1 MATFGEYQARVN
13 QRGTTD
19 RERTLYY
26 EKQHLKSL
34 AVNSLSCKSCK
45 VNGVDRSLIID
56 DGTLPYY
63 KDVKSLPDEY
73 FDAGDYVEWADA
85 MWLMVSC
92 DWDKEVYTYGKMQQC
107 NYVLRW
113 QNTDADVIERWSV
126 VLSASKYNNGEKYNN
141 VIVVGSNQLMVYL
154 PIDEETLKL
163 KSDKRLMVD
172 FSIESPKCYDIT
184 RVDTVTMGYDGTA
197 EPRYDGKG
205 CILLVLTETEIN
217 PDVDRIDLMLCDY
230 VDPNIR
236 PTPTTPIIKYS
247 GYPETK
253 PEIRIG
259 GRKTFTVE
267 TESEVTMSLIY
278 APQWEGK
285 LTLTQTGNK
294 CVVKCA
300 NDSAMVGAS
309 FKLDV
314 MGNNIAAELTVS
326 VIGAV

>member
-1 MATFGEYQARVN
+1 MSDFDTYKSRLHL
-13 QRGTTD
+13 RGSTN
-19 RERTLYY
+19 RERELYY
-26 EKQHLKSL
+26 EKRELASK
-34 AVNSLSCKSCK
+34 AVNSLSCKDCL
-45 VNGVDRSLIID
+45 VNGVPQKLDID

-107 NYVLRW
+107 NYVLKW
-113 QNTDADVIERWSV
+113 QNTDANVIERWSV

-172 FSIESPKCYDIT
+172 FNTESPKCYDVT

-217 PDVDRIDLMLCDY
+217 PDADRIDLMLCDY
-230 VDPNIR
+230 IDPNDIPH
-236 PTPTTPIIKYS
+236 PTPINITYS
-247 GYPETK
+247 GSPS
-253 PEIRIG
+253 IRIG
-259 GRKTFTVE
+259 GRKTFTAE
-267 TESEVTMSLIY
+267 TENEVVFSIVNSALLD
-278 APQWEGK
+278 GK
-285 LTLTQTGNK
+285 LTMEQTGNK

-300 NDSAMVGAS
+300 NDSALVGAT
-309 FKLDV
+309 FKV
-314 MGNNIAAELTVS
+314 EVAGGGQRSELLVD

>member
-1 MATFGEYQARVN
+1 MADFDSYKARVQFRGAT
-13 QRGTTD
+13 QRD
-19 RERTLYY
+19 RTLYQ
-26 EKQHLKSL
+26 EKRNLKIN
-34 AVNSLSCKSCK
+34 AVNSLSCKDCL
-45 VNGVDRSLIID
+45 VNGVPQKLVID

-107 NYVLRW
+107 NYVLKW
-113 QNTDADVIERWSV
+113 QNANADVIERWSV

-163 KSDKRLMVD
+163 RSDKRLMVD
-172 FSIESPKCYDIT
+172 FNTELPKCYDIT

-230 VDPNIR
+230 VNPNDI
-236 PTPTTPIIKYS
+236 PHPSPINITYS
-247 GYPETK
+247 GVPS
-253 PEIRIG
+253 IRIG
-259 GRKTFTVE
+259 GRKTFTAE
-267 TESEVTMSLIY
+267 TENEVVFSLINS
-278 APQWEGK
+278 ALLDGK
-285 LTLTQTGNK
+285 LTMEQTGNK

-300 NDSAMVGAS
+300 NDSALVGAT
-309 FKLDV
+309 FKV
-314 MGNNIAAELTVS
+314 EVAGGGQRSELLVD

>member
-1 MATFGEYQARVN
+1 MSDFDTYKSRLHL
-13 QRGTTD
+13 RGSTN
-19 RERTLYY
+19 RERELYREKRELTLN
-26 EKQHLKSL
+26 
-34 AVNSLSCKSCK
+34 AVNSLSCKDCL
-45 VNGVDRSLIID
+45 VNGVPQKLVID

-63 KDVKSLPDEY
+63 KEVKSLPDEY

-107 NYVLRW
+107 NYVLKW

-163 KSDKRLMVD
+163 RSDKRLMVD
-172 FSIESPKCYDIT
+172 FNTESPKCYDIT

-230 VDPNIR
+230 INPNDI
-236 PTPTTPIIKYS
+236 PHPSPINITFAGLPS
-247 GYPETK
+247 
-253 PEIRIG
+253 IRIG
-259 GRKTFTVE
+259 GRKTFTAE
-267 TESEVTMSLIY
+267 TEDEVVFSLVNS
-278 APQWEGK
+278 ALLDGK
-285 LTLTQTGNK
+285 LTMEQTGNK

-300 NDSAMVGAS
+300 NDSALVGAI
-309 FKLDV
+309 FKV
-314 MGNNIAAELTVS
+314 EVAGNNQSSELMVD

>member
-34 AVNSLSCKSCK
+34 AVNSLSCKACK
-45 VNGVDRSLIID
+45 VNGVDQLLVID

-85 MWLMVSC
+85 MWLIVSC

-107 NYVLRW
+107 NYVLKW
-113 QNTDADVIERWSV
+113 QNTDAEVIERWSV

-163 KSDKRLMVD
+163 RSDKRLMVD
-172 FSIESPKCYDIT
+172 FNTELPKCYDIT

-230 VDPNIR
+230 IDPNDI
-236 PTPTTPIIKYS
+236 PHPSPINITFS
-247 GYPETK
+247 GSPS
-253 PEIRIG
+253 IRIG
-259 GRKTFTVE
+259 GRKTFTAE
-267 TESEVTMSLIY
+267 TENEVVFSLINS
-278 APQWEGK
+278 ALLDGK
-285 LTLTQTGNK
+285 LTMEQTGNK

-300 NDSAMVGAS
+300 NDSALVGAT
-309 FKLDV
+309 FKV
-314 MGNNIAAELTVS
+314 EVAGGGARSELLVD

>member
-1 MATFGEYQARVN
+1 MADFDSYKARVQFRGAT
-13 QRGTTD
+13 QRN
-19 RERTLYY
+19 RTLYQ
-26 EKQHLKSL
+26 EKRNLKIN
-34 AVNSLSCKSCK
+34 AINSLSCKACK
-45 VNGVDRSLIID
+45 VNGVDQLLVID

-73 FDAGDYVEWADA
+73 FDAGDYVEWTDA

-107 NYVLRW
+107 NYVLKW
-113 QNTDADVIERWSV
+113 QNTDAEIIERWSV
-126 VLSASKYNNGEKYNN
+126 ILSASKYNNGEKYNN

-163 KSDKRLMVD
+163 RSDKRLMVD
-172 FSIESPKCYDIT
+172 FNTESPKCYDIT

-230 VDPNIR
+230 INPNGI
-236 PTPTTPIIKYS
+236 PHPSPINITYS
-247 GYPETK
+247 GNPS
-253 PEIRIG
+253 IRIG
-259 GRKTFTVE
+259 GRKTFTAE
-267 TESEVTMSLIY
+267 TENEVVFSLIY
-278 APQWEGK
+278 STLWDGK
-285 LTLTQTGNK
+285 LTLTQAGNK

-300 NDSAMVGAS
+300 NDSAMVGVS
-309 FKLDV
+309 FKVRATSD
-314 MGNNIAAELTVS
+314 NQSAELIVDI
-326 VIGAV
+326 IGAV

>member
-1 MATFGEYQARVN
+1 MADFDSYKARV
-13 QRGTTD
+13 QFRGTTQRD
-19 RERTLYY
+19 RTLYQ
-26 EKQHLKSL
+26 EKRNLKIN
-34 AVNSLSCKSCK
+34 AVNSLSCKDCL
-45 VNGVDRSLIID
+45 VNGVAQKLIID

-107 NYVLRW
+107 NYVLKW
-113 QNTDADVIERWSV
+113 QNANADVIERWSV

-172 FSIESPKCYDIT
+172 FNIESPKCYDIT

-230 VDPNIR
+230 INPNDI
-236 PTPTTPIIKYS
+236 PHPSPINITYS
-247 GYPETK
+247 GAPS
-253 PEIRIG
+253 IRIG
-259 GRKTFTVE
+259 GRKTFTAE
-267 TESEVTMSLIY
+267 TENEVVFSLVY
-278 APQWEGK
+278 SALLDGK
-285 LTLTQTGNK
+285 LTMEQTGNK

-300 NDSAMVGAS
+300 NDPALVGAT
-309 FKLDV
+309 FKV
-314 MGNNIAAELTVS
+314 GVAGGGARSELLVD

>member
-1 MATFGEYQARVN
+1 MSDFDTYKSRLHL
-13 QRGTTD
+13 RGSTN
-19 RERTLYY
+19 RERELYHEKRELTLN
-26 EKQHLKSL
+26 
-34 AVNSLSCKSCK
+34 AVNSLSCKDCI
-45 VNGVDRSLIID
+45 VNGVPQKLVID

-73 FDAGDYVEWADA
+73 FNAGDYVEWADA

-107 NYVLRW
+107 NYVLKW
-113 QNTDADVIERWSV
+113 QNANADVIERWSV

-163 KSDKRLMVD
+163 RSDKRLMVD
-172 FSIESPKCYDIT
+172 FNTESPKCYDIT

-230 VDPNIR
+230 INPNDI
-236 PTPTTPIIKYS
+236 PHPSPINITYS
-247 GYPETK
+247 GAPS
-253 PEIRIG
+253 IRIG
-259 GRKTFTVE
+259 GRKTFTAE
-267 TESEVTMSLIY
+267 TENEVVFSLIHS
-278 APQWEGK
+278 ALLDGK
-285 LTLTQTGNK
+285 LTMAQTGNK

-300 NDSAMVGAS
+300 NDSALVGAT
-309 FKLDV
+309 FKV
-314 MGNNIAAELTVS
+314 EVAGGGQQSELLVD

>member
-1 MATFGEYQARVN
+1 MADFDSYKARVQFRGAT
-13 QRGTTD
+13 QRD
-19 RERTLYY
+19 RTLYQ
-26 EKQHLKSL
+26 EKRNLKIN
-34 AVNSLSCKSCK
+34 AVNSLSCKDCL
-45 VNGVDRSLIID
+45 VNGVPQKLVID

-107 NYVLRW
+107 NYVLKW

-126 VLSASKYNNGEKYNN
+126 VLSASKYNNGQLYNN

-163 KSDKRLMVD
+163 KSNKRLMVD
-172 FSIESPKCYDIT
+172 FNTELPKCYDVT

-217 PDVDRIDLMLCDY
+217 PDVDRVDLMLCDY
-230 VDPNIR
+230 VNPSDVPQ
-236 PTPTTPIIKYS
+236 PTSPILISYAGS
-247 GYPETK
+247 PS
-253 PEIRIG
+253 IRIG
-259 GRKTFTVE
+259 GRKTFTAE
-267 TESEVTMSLIY
+267 TEYNIVFTLVYSEM
-278 APQWEGK
+278 WEGK
-285 LTLTQTGNK
+285 ITMTQTGNK

-309 FKLDV
+309 FKVVATAGSLSS
-314 MGNNIAAELTVS
+314 ELLVDI
-326 VIGAV
+326 IGAV

>member
-34 AVNSLSCKSCK
+34 AVNSLSCKDCK
-45 VNGVDRSLIID
+45 VNGVDRLLIID

-85 MWLMVSC
+85 IWLMVSC

-107 NYVLRW
+107 NYVLKW

-163 KSDKRLMVD
+163 RSDKRLMVD
-172 FSIESPKCYDIT
+172 FNTESPKCYDIT

-230 VDPNIR
+230 VNPSDVPQ
-236 PTPTTPIIKYS
+236 PTSPILISYAGS
-247 GYPETK
+247 PS
-253 PEIRIG
+253 IRIG
-259 GRKTFTVE
+259 GRKTFTAE
-267 TESEVTMSLIY
+267 TEYNIVFTLVYSEM
-278 APQWEGK
+278 WEGK
-285 LTLTQTGNK
+285 ITMTQTGNK

-309 FKLDV
+309 FKVVATAGSLSS
-314 MGNNIAAELTVS
+314 ELLVDI
-326 VIGAV
+326 IGVV

>member
-1 MATFGEYQARVN
+1 MADFDSYKARVQFRGAT
-13 QRGTTD
+13 QRD
-19 RERTLYY
+19 RTLYQ
-26 EKQHLKSL
+26 EKRNLKIN
-34 AVNSLSCKSCK
+34 AVNSLSCKDCL
-45 VNGVDRSLIID
+45 VNGVPQKLVID

-107 NYVLRW
+107 NYVLKW
-113 QNTDADVIERWSV
+113 QNANADVIERWSV

-163 KSDKRLMVD
+163 RSDKRLMVD
-172 FSIESPKCYDIT
+172 FNTELPKCYDIT

-230 VDPNIR
+230 VNPNDI
-236 PTPTTPIIKYS
+236 PHPSPINITYS
-247 GYPETK
+247 GSPS
-253 PEIRIG
+253 IRIG
-259 GRKTFTVE
+259 GRKTFTAE
-267 TESEVTMSLIY
+267 TENEVVFSLINS
-278 APQWEGK
+278 ALLDGK
-285 LTLTQTGNK
+285 LIMEQTGNK

-300 NDSAMVGAS
+300 NDSALVGAT
-309 FKLDV
+309 FKVEVAGGGARSELLVDV
-314 MGNNIAAELTVS
+314 V
-326 VIGAV
+326 GAV

>member
-1 MATFGEYQARVN
+1 MSDFDTYKSRLHL
-13 QRGTTD
+13 RGSTT
-19 RERTLYY
+19 RERELFH
-26 EKQHLKSL
+26 EKRELAL
-34 AVNSLSCKSCK
+34 EAVNSLSCKDCL
-45 VNGVDRSLIID
+45 VNGVPQKLVID

-107 NYVLRW
+107 NYVLKW
-113 QNTDADVIERWSV
+113 QNANAGVIERWSV
-126 VLSASKYNNGEKYNN
+126 ALSASKYNNGEKYNN

-163 KSDKRLMVD
+163 RSDKRLMVD
-172 FSIESPKCYDIT
+172 FNTELPKCYDIT

-230 VDPNIR
+230 VNPNDI
-236 PTPTTPIIKYS
+236 PHPSPINITFT
-247 GYPETK
+247 GAPQL
-253 PEIRIG
+253 RIG
-259 GRKTFTVE
+259 GRKTFTAE
-267 TESEVTMSLIY
+267 TENEVVFSLVNS
-278 APQWEGK
+278 ALLDGK
-285 LTLTQTGNK
+285 LTMEQTGNK

-300 NDSAMVGAS
+300 NDSALVGAT
-309 FKLDV
+309 FKV
-314 MGNNIAAELTVS
+314 EVAGGGQRSELLVD

>member
-1 MATFGEYQARVN
+1 MADFDSYKARV
-13 QRGTTD
+13 QFRGTTQRD
-19 RERTLYY
+19 RTLYY
-26 EKQHLKSL
+26 EKRNLKL
-34 AVNSLSCKSCK
+34 NAVNSLSCKDCL
-45 VNGVDRSLIID
+45 VNGVAQKLIID

-107 NYVLRW
+107 NYVLKW
-113 QNTDADVIERWSV
+113 QNTDAEIIERWSV
-126 VLSASKYNNGEKYNN
+126 ILSASKYNNGEKYNN

-163 KSDKRLMVD
+163 RSDKRLMVD
-172 FSIESPKCYDIT
+172 FNTESPKCYDIT

-217 PDVDRIDLMLCDY
+217 PDVDRVDLMLCDY
-230 VDPNIR
+230 INPNDI
-236 PTPTTPIIKYS
+236 PHPSPINITYS
-247 GYPETK
+247 GTPQL
-253 PEIRIG
+253 RIG
-259 GRKTFTVE
+259 GRKTFTAA
-267 TESEVTMSLIY
+267 TENEVVFSLINS
-278 APQWEGK
+278 ALLDGK
-285 LTLTQTGNK
+285 LTMEQTGNK

-300 NDSAMVGAS
+300 NDSDLVGAT
-309 FKLDV
+309 FKV
-314 MGNNIAAELTVS
+314 EVAGSGQRSELLVD

>member
-1 MATFGEYQARVN
+1 MSDFDTYKSRLHL
-13 QRGTTD
+13 RGSTT
-19 RERTLYY
+19 RERELFH
-26 EKQHLKSL
+26 EKRELALK
-34 AVNSLSCKSCK
+34 AVNSLSCKDCL
-45 VNGVDRSLIID
+45 VNGVAQKLIID

-63 KDVKSLPDEY
+63 KEVKSLPDEY

-107 NYVLRW
+107 NYILKW
-113 QNTDADVIERWSV
+113 QKANADVVERWSV

-163 KSDKRLMVD
+163 RSDKRLMVD
-172 FSIESPKCYDIT
+172 FNTELPKCYDIT

-230 VDPNIR
+230 IDPNDI
-236 PTPTTPIIKYS
+236 PHPSPINITFS
-247 GYPETK
+247 GSPS
-253 PEIRIG
+253 IRIG
-259 GRKTFTVE
+259 GRKTFTAE
-267 TESEVTMSLIY
+267 TENEVVFSLINS
-278 APQWEGK
+278 ALLDGK
-285 LTLTQTGNK
+285 LTMEQTGNK

-300 NDSAMVGAS
+300 NDSALVGAT
-309 FKLDV
+309 FKV
-314 MGNNIAAELTVS
+314 EVAGGGQRSELLVD
-326 VIGAV
+326 VIGAI

>member
-1 MATFGEYQARVN
+1 MADFDSYKARVQFRGVT
-13 QRGTTD
+13 QRD
-19 RERTLYY
+19 RTLYQ
-26 EKQHLKSL
+26 EKRNLKIN
-34 AVNSLSCKSCK
+34 AVNSLSCKDCL
-45 VNGVDRSLIID
+45 VNGVPQKLIID

-85 MWLMVSC
+85 MWLIVFC

-107 NYVLRW
+107 NYVLKW

-163 KSDKRLMVD
+163 RSDKRLMVD
-172 FSIESPKCYDIT
+172 FNTELPKCYDIT

-230 VDPNIR
+230 VNPNDI
-236 PTPTTPIIKYS
+236 PHPSPINITYS
-247 GYPETK
+247 GSPS
-253 PEIRIG
+253 IRIG
-259 GRKTFTVE
+259 GRKTFTAE
-267 TESEVTMSLIY
+267 TENEVVFSLVNS
-278 APQWEGK
+278 ALLDGK
-285 LTLTQTGNK
+285 LTMEQTGNK

-300 NDSAMVGAS
+300 NDSALVGAT
-309 FKLDV
+309 FKV
-314 MGNNIAAELTVS
+314 EVTGGGQRSELLVD

>member
-19 RERTLYY
+19 RERTVYY

-34 AVNSLSCKSCK
+34 AVNSLSCKACK
-45 VNGVDRSLIID
+45 VNGVDQLLVID

-107 NYVLRW
+107 NYVLKW
-113 QNTDADVIERWSV
+113 QNTNAVVTERWSV
-126 VLSASKYNNGEKYNN
+126 VLSASKYNNGQLYNN

-163 KSDKRLMVD
+163 KSNKRLMVD
-172 FSIESPKCYDIT
+172 FNTELPKCYDVT

-217 PDVDRIDLMLCDY
+217 PDADRIDLMLCDY
-230 VDPNIR
+230 INPNDI
-236 PTPTTPIIKYS
+236 PHPSPINITYS
-247 GYPETK
+247 GSPS
-253 PEIRIG
+253 IRIG
-259 GRKTFTVE
+259 GRKTFTAE
-267 TESEVTMSLIY
+267 TENEVVFSLVNS
-278 APQWEGK
+278 ALLDGK
-285 LTLTQTGNK
+285 LTMAQTGNK

-300 NDSAMVGAS
+300 NDSALVGAT
-309 FKLDV
+309 FKV
-314 MGNNIAAELTVS
+314 EVAGGGQQSELLVD

>member
-1 MATFGEYQARVN
+1 MADFDSYKARVQFRGAT
-13 QRGTTD
+13 QRD
-19 RERTLYY
+19 RTLYQ
-26 EKQHLKSL
+26 EKRNLKIN
-34 AVNSLSCKSCK
+34 AVNSLSCKDCL
-45 VNGVDRSLIID
+45 VNGVPQKLVID

-107 NYVLRW
+107 NYVLKW
-113 QNTDADVIERWSV
+113 QNTDADVVERWSV

-163 KSDKRLMVD
+163 RSDKRLMVD
-172 FSIESPKCYDIT
+172 FNTESPKCYDIT

-217 PDVDRIDLMLCDY
+217 PDVDRVDLMLCDY
-230 VDPNIR
+230 VNPNDI
-236 PTPTTPIIKYS
+236 PHPSPINITYS
-247 GYPETK
+247 GLPQL
-253 PEIRIG
+253 RIG
-259 GRKTFTVE
+259 GRKTFTAE
-267 TESEVTMSLIY
+267 TENEVVFSLVNS
-278 APQWEGK
+278 ALLDGK
-285 LTLTQTGNK
+285 LTMEQTGNK

-300 NDSAMVGAS
+300 NDSALVGAT
-309 FKLDV
+309 FKV
-314 MGNNIAAELTVS
+314 VVTGGGQQSELLVD

>member
-1 MATFGEYQARVN
+1 MSDYGTYKSRLHL
-13 QRGTTD
+13 RGSTN
-19 RERTLYY
+19 RERELYHEKRELTLN
-26 EKQHLKSL
+26 
-34 AVNSLSCKSCK
+34 AINSISCKDCL
-45 VNGVDRSLIID
+45 VNGVPQKLVID

-107 NYVLRW
+107 NYVLKW

-163 KSDKRLMVD
+163 RSDKRLMVD
-172 FSIESPKCYDIT
+172 FNTESPKCYDIT

-230 VDPNIR
+230 VNPNDI
-236 PTPTTPIIKYS
+236 PHPSPINITYS
-247 GYPETK
+247 GAPS
-253 PEIRIG
+253 IRIG
-259 GRKTFTVE
+259 GRKTFTAE
-267 TESEVTMSLIY
+267 TENEVVFSLVNS
-278 APQWEGK
+278 ALLDGK
-285 LTLTQTGNK
+285 LTMEQTGNK

-300 NDSAMVGAS
+300 NDSALVGAT
-309 FKLDV
+309 FKV
-314 MGNNIAAELTVS
+314 KVSRNGVVSELLVDI
-326 VIGAV
+326 IGAV

>member
-34 AVNSLSCKSCK
+34 AVNSLSCKACK
-45 VNGVDRSLIID
+45 VNGVDQLLVID

-107 NYVLRW
+107 NYVLKW
-113 QNTDADVIERWSV
+113 QNANADVIERWSV

-163 KSDKRLMVD
+163 RSDKRLMVD
-172 FSIESPKCYDIT
+172 FNTELPKCYDIT

-230 VDPNIR
+230 VNPNDI
-236 PTPTTPIIKYS
+236 PHPSPINITYS
-247 GYPETK
+247 GSPS
-253 PEIRIG
+253 IRIG
-259 GRKTFTVE
+259 GRKTFTAE
-267 TESEVTMSLIY
+267 TENEVVFSLINS
-278 APQWEGK
+278 ALLDGK
-285 LTLTQTGNK
+285 LIMEQTGNK

-300 NDSAMVGAS
+300 NDSALVGAT
-309 FKLDV
+309 FKV
-314 MGNNIAAELTVS
+314 EVAGGGARSELLVG

>member
-1 MATFGEYQARVN
+1 MADFDSYKARVQFRGAT
-13 QRGTTD
+13 QRD
-19 RERTLYY
+19 RTLYQ
-26 EKQHLKSL
+26 EKRNLKIN
-34 AVNSLSCKSCK
+34 AVNSLSCKDCL
-45 VNGVDRSLIID
+45 VNGVAQKLIID

-107 NYVLRW
+107 NYVLKW
-113 QNTDADVIERWSV
+113 QNTDAGIIERWSV
-126 VLSASKYNNGEKYNN
+126 ILSASKYNNGEKYNN

-163 KSDKRLMVD
+163 RSDKRLMVD
-172 FSIESPKCYDIT
+172 FNTESPKCYDIT

-230 VDPNIR
+230 INPNGI
-236 PTPTTPIIKYS
+236 PHPSPINITYS
-247 GYPETK
+247 GNPS
-253 PEIRIG
+253 IRIG
-259 GRKTFTVE
+259 GRKTFTAE
-267 TESEVTMSLIY
+267 TENEVVFSLVNS
-278 APQWEGK
+278 ALLDGK
-285 LTLTQTGNK
+285 LTMEQTGNK
-294 CVVKCA
+294 CVVKCV
-300 NDSAMVGAS
+300 NDSALVGS
-309 FKLDV
+309 TFKV
-314 MGNNIAAELTVS
+314 EVAGGGARSELLVD